1 MAQEEENTKA
11 VIDNS
16 DSNTIEE
23 YDREI
28 NRLEE
33 IERTLGKKFLYHP
46 TKEFLALDLC
56 KFLEDFPTVKT
67 DIEDFIRYRLRQLRM
82 DLHNKA
88 MSQRYHKRVI
98 ELEQQLEEKGGKE

>member
-1 MAQEEENTKA
+1 MTREEENTTS

-46 TKEFLALDLC
+46 TKKFLALDLR

-67 DIEDFIRYRLRQLRM
+67 NIEDFIRHSLEELWEYLYYKEM
-82 DLHNKA
+82 H
-88 MSQRYHKRVI
+88 QRYAKRII
-98 ELEQQLEEKGGKE
+98 ELEQQLNDK

>member
-1 MAQEEENTKA
+1 MIMTQEEEKTKA
-11 VIDNS
+11 AIDNS

-46 TKEFLALDLC
+46 TKKFLALDLR

-67 DIEDFIRYRLRQLRM
+67 DIEDFIRYRLRQLRI

-88 MSQRYHKRVI
+88 MSQRYRKRVI
-98 ELEQQLEEKGGKE
+98 ELEQ

>member
-1 MAQEEENTKA
+1 MTVEEDTKA
-11 VIDNS
+11 ATDNS

-67 DIEDFIRYRLRQLRM
+67 DIEDFIRYRLRQLRI

-88 MSQRYHKRVI
+88 MSQRYSKRVI
-98 ELEQQLEEKGGKE
+98 ELEQQLKEKEK

>member
-1 MAQEEENTKA
+1 MKREEENTTS

-33 IERTLGKKFLYHP
+33 IERTLDNEFLYHP
-46 TKEFLALDLC
+46 NKEYLASDLC
-56 KFLEDFPTVKT
+56 KFLEDYPQVKAN
-67 DIEDFIRYRLRQLRM
+67 IEHYIRNSLECLSMSLYYREM
-82 DLHNKA
+82 I
-88 MSQRYHKRVI
+88 QRYCKKVVD
-98 ELEQQLEEKGGKE
+98 LEQQLNEKEK

>member
-1 MAQEEENTKA
+1 MAQKESTKEA
-11 VIDNS
+11 IDNS
-16 DSNTIEE
+16 DSTPIEV

-46 TKEFLALDLC
+46 TKKFLALDLR

-67 DIEDFIRYRLRQLRM
+67 DIEDFIRYRLRQLRI

-88 MSQRYHKRVI
+88 MSQRYRKRVI
-98 ELEQQLEEKGGKE
+98 ELEQ

>member
-1 MAQEEENTKA
+1 MKREEENTTS

-46 TKEFLALDLC
+46 TKKFLALDLR

-67 DIEDFIRYRLRQLRM
+67 DIEDFIRYRLRQLRI

-88 MSQRYHKRVI
+88 MNQRYRKRVI
-98 ELEQQLEEKGGKE
+98 ELEQ